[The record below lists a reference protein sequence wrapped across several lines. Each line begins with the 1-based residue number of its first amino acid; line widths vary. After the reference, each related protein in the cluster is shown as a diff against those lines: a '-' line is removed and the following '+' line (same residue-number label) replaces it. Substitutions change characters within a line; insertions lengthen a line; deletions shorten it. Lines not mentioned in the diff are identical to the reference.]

1 MNIKEVAARAG
12 LPAKTIRYY
21 EEIGLIRPLRA
32 ANGYRAFRDSDLHK
46 LAFLGR
52 ARSLGFTIEE
62 CRALLALYEDQ
73 ARASADVKALAQSHL
88 EQIAAKIEELKA
100 DLVEKGR
107 ISQEEGRQFVDDLL
121 RRSEKARDQLDL
133 WINKRVEERIE
144 QFNLATRDELADLR
158 RQVEELQVALNR
170 DRDE

>member
-1 MNIKEVAARAG
+1 MKETLKNILYTG
-12 LPAKTIRYY
+12 
-21 EEIGLIRPLRA
+21 IGI
-32 ANGYRAFRDSDLHK
+32 
-46 LAFLGR
+46 AFL
-52 ARSLGFTIEE
+52 TK
-62 CRALLALYEDQ
+62 D
-73 ARASADVKALAQSHL
+73 
-88 EQIAAKIEELKA
+88 KIEELKA

-144 QFNLATRDELADLR
+144 QYNLATRDELADLR